1 MSNPIDDFTM
11 AYQDTCDQITVLLIH
26 GFPLDSAMWEL
37 QLQDLPDVARLIA
50 PDLRGHG
57 RSDSVP
63 GPYSMKLF
71 SDDIVGLLDHLN
83 IDAPIVVCGLSM
95 GGYIALDFY
104 RRYPE
109 RVAGLILAATR
120 AGADS
125 DEGKAAR
132 DTAVAGVRA
141 KGTGPLVAAMLPKML
156 TPATM
161 EEDDE
166 IVDFVK
172 EIMEGASVEGVVGAL
187 QAMRDRP
194 DSVADLTEI
203 DVPTLIIHG
212 AGDKLIPLSE
222 AEVMYD
228 AIPDAQLVVVP
239 DAAHLPNLEQPD
251 IFNDAVIDFLEELTG
266 EEFDHDDDH
275 DHNYHH

>member
-26 GFPLDSAMWEL
+26 GFPFDSAMWEL

-71 SDDIVGLLDHLN
+71 SDDIAGLLDHLGVN
-83 IDAPIVVCGLSM
+83 APVVVCGLSM

-109 RVAGLILAATR
+109 RVAGLVLAATR
-120 AGADS
+120 AAADS

-141 KGTGPLVAAMLPKML
+141 EGTGPLIAAMMPKLL
-156 TPATM
+156 TADTM
-161 EEDDE
+161 ENDDE
-166 IVDFVK
+166 IVEFVK
-172 EIMEGASVEGVVGAL
+172 EIMEGASVEGVIGAL

-194 DSVADLTEI
+194 DSTPTLADI

-212 AGDKLIPLSE
+212 AEDALIPSAE
-222 AEVMYD
+222 AEAMNA
-228 AIPDAQLVVVP
+228 AIPDSRLVIVP
-239 DAAHLPNLEQPD
+239 DAGHMPNLEQPD
-251 IFNDAVIDFLEELTG
+251 IFNDAMIDFLEELTG
-266 EEFDHDDDH
+266 EEFDHDHDH
-275 DHNYHH
+275 DHDH